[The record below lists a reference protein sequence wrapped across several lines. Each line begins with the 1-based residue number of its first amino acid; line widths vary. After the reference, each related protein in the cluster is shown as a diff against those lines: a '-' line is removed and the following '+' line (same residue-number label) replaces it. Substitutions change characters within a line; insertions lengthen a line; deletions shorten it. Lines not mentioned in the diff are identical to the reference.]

1 MIEWFLIN
9 QFNLAKSLHLIALIA
24 WMAGI
29 FYLPR
34 LFVYHC
40 QVDVGSAEDKR
51 FQTMET
57 KLLRVIMNPAMIL
70 TWIAGIWMLALA
82 WSAYGSAGWLHIKL
96 VFVALITGF
105 HMFCSRWRRQFAQGS
120 NQRSER
126 FYRLVNEVPTVALIV
141 IVVMVVF
148 KPFA

>member
-9 QFNLAKSLHLIALIA
+9 QFNVAKSLHLIALIA

-51 FQTMET
+51 FQTMEA

-70 TWIAGIWMLALA
+70 TWIAGVWMLCPCVVCL
-82 WSAYGSAGWLHIKL
+82 W
-96 VFVALITGF
+96 V
-105 HMFCSRWRRQFAQGS
+105 C
-120 NQRSER
+120 
-126 FYRLVNEVPTVALIV
+126 RLVAHQARFCGADHRLSYDVRPLASPVCTRIKSA
-141 IVVMVVF
+141 
-148 KPFA
+148 K

>member
-51 FQTMET
+51 FQTMEA

-70 TWIAGIWMLALA
+70 TWIAGVWMLALA

-96 VFVALITGF
+96 VFVALIKASYDAPLASPVCT
-105 HMFCSRWRRQFAQGS
+105 GS

-141 IVVMVVF
+141 VVMVVF